1 LLFSAATVTSEYS
14 PPQTVTRQAMTGT
27 SARKRRF
34 SETESYPAEISGLSP
49 LALSRHAKNDA
60 VIPIDSESETESEMD
75 SETQNFP
82 RIPEDDHHNLQ
93 PFQLCVKVVLFSL
106 SLSIYLSLSLSL
118 SLTLSLV

>member
-1 LLFSAATVTSEYS
+1 
-14 PPQTVTRQAMTGT
+14 MTGT

-60 VIPIDSESETESEMD
+60 VIPESETESEMD

-106 SLSIYLSLSLSL
+106 SLSLSISLSLSL
-118 SLTLSLV
+118 SHSLSRVKFSFMNLIFFWF